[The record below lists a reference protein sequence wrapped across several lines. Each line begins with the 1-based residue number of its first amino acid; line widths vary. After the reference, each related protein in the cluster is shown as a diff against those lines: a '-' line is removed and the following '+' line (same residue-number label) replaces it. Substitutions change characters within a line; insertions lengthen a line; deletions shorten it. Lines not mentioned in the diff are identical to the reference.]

1 MDFEEVTTN
10 FASEPGSV
18 RTQGPTTARLPCTH
32 LGSIGLSQGLFVG
45 KKQGRMRTPL
55 PWAFT
60 WALCWRIQV
69 RTSLLTCQEALS
81 QMSNQA
87 VLPWACSWSQPHCKT

>member
-1 MDFEEVTTN
+1 MRFIGT
-10 FASEPGSV
+10 SKMG
-18 RTQGPTTARLPCTH
+18 TH
-32 LGSIGLSQGLFVG
+32 ALSQLLSRKQPVGFHHGLLVG

-55 PWAFT
+55 PSAFT
-60 WALCWRIQV
+60 RELCSRIQV

-87 VLPWACSWSQPHCKT
+87 VFPWACTWSHPHCKNCVVMSLTGR